1 MTTIEGYAF
10 YDFSR
15 FVYEMPKLTVS
26 HDVLEL
32 TIGQAPV
39 AARFP
44 DDAPYGGKPGRRVE
58 LRTYGGDLYHQTLR
72 GAHRRPMKQ
81 DARNVSKF
89 LPTVFGRH
97 ATEQQA
103 RETIEAGLANIVLIG
118 GTFWI
123 RIPEP
128 VLGVARNG
136 MAITAGSDI
145 WHTPARSFALTEPDA
160 AVEAARAL
168 RDRHGLTAPDASA
181 LDPGVEIL
189 IPSAF
194 TLAPNHVRMASAQ
207 DEAEAV
213 ARHAIALLGSV
224 DVGSLQEAGTLL
236 IAAAAH
242 LDKVRGS
249 AL

>member
-15 FVYEMPKLTVS
+15 FVYEMPKLTVA

-32 TIGQAPV
+32 ASDQAPV

-44 DDAPYGGKPGRRVE
+44 DDYPSGDKPARRVE
-58 LRTYGGDLYHQTLR
+58 LRTYGGDFYQQALR

-103 RETIEAGLANIVLIG
+103 RKTIEAGLANIVLID

-128 VLGVARNG
+128 VLGVAKNG
-136 MAITAGSDI
+136 RSITAGSDI

-168 RDRHGLTAPDASA
+168 WDQHDLTAPDASA
-181 LDPGVEIL
+181 LDPGVEVL

-194 TLAPNHVRMASAQ
+194 TLAPNHVRMSMAQ
-207 DEAEAV
+207 DEAEAD
-213 ARHAIALLGSV
+213 ARRAIALLGSV
-224 DVGSLQEAGTLL
+224 DAGSLHEAGTML
-236 IAAAAH
+236 IAAAAR
-242 LDKVRGS
+242 LDRVRG
-249 AL
+249 